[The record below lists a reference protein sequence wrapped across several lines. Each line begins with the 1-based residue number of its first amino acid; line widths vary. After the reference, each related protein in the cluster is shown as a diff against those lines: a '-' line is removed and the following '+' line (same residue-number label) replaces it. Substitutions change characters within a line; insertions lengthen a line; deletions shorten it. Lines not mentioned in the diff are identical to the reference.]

1 MKNKKSYIGIDE
13 LIVLAQMKRS
23 FSIGGFDNYTFF
35 DVFYRNNE
43 YYCFYVS
50 KENCPMN
57 FQFNNFI
64 DLKNTLYKT
73 LSDLLYQYFD
83 ENKLLEEKNDLIYA
97 SNVIKSRQSHG
108 YVVDEAHQ
116 NNKVLVDLMK
126 RRKKE
131 TGTILKNTLYKT
143 LSDVYFDRNSLHLWN
158 KNIQN

>member
-73 LSDLLYQYFD
+73 LSD
-83 ENKLLEEKNDLIYA
+83 
-97 SNVIKSRQSHG
+97 
-108 YVVDEAHQ
+108 
-116 NNKVLVDLMK
+116 
-126 RRKKE
+126 
-131 TGTILKNTLYKT
+131 
-143 LSDVYFDRNSLHLWN
+143 VYFDRNSLHLWN